1 MSRKFSIKNT
11 LFLIG
16 IVLISLSF
24 IMFIYAMSMFTARGN
39 LSKLSVKISEICL
52 VFWFPTL
59 IIGVIIFILA
69 AVLKNYKNKK
79 KLEPISSSFYI
90 VSIFAVKLSI
100 KIMVQLKRKI
110 YRYVF

>member
-11 LFLIG
+11 LFSTG
-16 IVLISLSF
+16 IAITLLST
-24 IMFIYAMSMFTARGN
+24 IMLIYAMSMFTARRN
-39 LSKLSVKISEICL
+39 FSKLSVKISEICL

-79 KLEPISSSFYI
+79 SSN
-90 VSIFAVKLSI
+90 
-100 KIMVQLKRKI
+100 Q
-110 YRYVF
+110 

>member
-11 LFLIG
+11 LFSTG

-39 LSKLSVKISEICL
+39 FSKFSVKISEICL

-59 IIGVIIFILA
+59 IIGVIIIILVA
-69 AVLKNYKNKK
+69 LLKKYKNKK
-79 KLEPISSSFYI
+79 SSN
-90 VSIFAVKLSI
+90 
-100 KIMVQLKRKI
+100 Q
-110 YRYVF
+110 